1 MPDSSSSSVAATDQ
15 KRVLQFKSP
24 FMGDVVATHVS
35 GTERLSQLFH
45 FDLSLQSAK
54 GDLSADKILGSPVTI
69 VFHPPASDKARVFH
83 GYVTEFAQVGYGLR
97 MHEYQATVRPW
108 FWFLS
113 RSADCRV
120 YEDQSVEEIFRTVA
134 KEHGFSDFRFELSR
148 NPLKREYCVQYR
160 ETAFNFLSRLLED
173 EGIYYY
179 FEHTDS
185 KHTMV
190 LVDKSTAHKTAP
202 GYESVPYFPPSSNQQ
217 RRERDHLWSWSWQ
230 AAVQSG
236 KYATSDFNFLKPTDS
251 LRGEVEK
258 TRGHG
263 QAGHAVFDYP
273 AELQQMST
281 GESKR
286 IAGLRLEELQSA
298 HWTARGQGNAA
309 HLAPGMRFKLADHPG
324 GATFNIDY
332 LVVGASYTLSSN
344 AYESGATGGTDFGL
358 SIEAID
364 LKQQFRPPRTT
375 PKPMIQG
382 AQTAIVVSDSKDQ
395 PKNAEIPVDTH
406 GRVRVKFHWD
416 SSKAKRSCWV
426 RIAQVWSG
434 QGWGAQF
441 IPRTGQE
448 VIVSFLEGDPDRPI
462 ITGSVYNGSHS
473 PPYTLPDKATQSGIK
488 SRSSKQGADA
498 NFNEIRFEDDK
509 GKEEFYLHAEKDLKV
524 NVENDGTWTVGL
536 DNDSPAKSK
545 KGAAKFIVGK
555 TYHLDA
561 GDEITLETGQ
571 SKMVMKKDGSI
582 TINCKTMLIDATDK
596 IDFKANSAI
605 TSKSNKDVKIDAT
618 MKVDVKGLQVAI
630 EGTTKAEFKS
640 SVQTK
645 VEGTMVDVS
654 ANGIAQLKGSLVKIN

>member
-1 MPDSSSSSVAATDQ
+1 MPDAGEEVTA
-15 KRVLQFKSP
+15 RHGVLQFKGP
-24 FMGDVVATHVS
+24 LGADVVATQVS
-35 GTERLSQLFH
+35 GSERLSQLFQ
-45 FDLSLQSAK
+45 FDLSLQSEK

-69 VFHPPASDKARVFH
+69 LFHAPAASKPRVFH
-83 GYVTEFAQVGYGLR
+83 GHVTEFAQVGYGLR
-97 MHEYQATVRPW
+97 MHEYKAMVRPW
-108 FWFLS
+108 FWFLT

-120 YEDQSVEEIFRTVA
+120 YEDQTVEDIFRTVA
-134 KEHGFSDFRFELSR
+134 KDHGFSDFRFNLSVT
-148 NPLKREYCVQYR
+148 PPKREYCVQYR
-160 ETAFNFLSRLLED
+160 ETAFDFLSRLLED

-190 LVDKSTAHKTAP
+190 LVDKSTAHEAVP
-202 GYESVPYFPPSSNQQ
+202 DYASVPYFPSSSNQE
-217 RRERDHLWSWSWQ
+217 RRERDHLWSWTWQ

-236 KYATSDFNFLKPTDS
+236 KYATSDFDFLKPTGS
-251 LRGEVEK
+251 LLGEVEK
-258 TRGHG
+258 ARGHA
-263 QAGHAVFDYP
+263 QAKHAIFDYP
-273 AELQQMST
+273 AELQKMST
-281 GESKR
+281 DESKR
-286 IAGLRLEELQSA
+286 IAGLRLDELQSS
-298 HWTARGQGNAA
+298 HWTARGEGNAA
-309 HLAPGMRFKLADHPG
+309 HLAPGVRFKLADHPG

-332 LVVGASYTLSSN
+332 LVVGATYALSSN
-344 AYESGATGGTDFGL
+344 AYETGDTTDGAGFGL
-358 SIEAID
+358 SIDAID

-375 PKPMIQG
+375 PKPLIQG
-382 AQTAIVVSDSKDQ
+382 AQTAIVIADGKDKL
-395 PKNAEIPVDTH
+395 KNTEIPADKY

-416 SSKAKRSCWV
+416 SKVKRSCWV
-426 RIAQVWSG
+426 RVAQVWSG

-441 IPRTGQE
+441 IPRTGHE
-448 VIVSFLEGDPDRPI
+448 VIVSFFEGDPDRPI
-462 ITGSVYNGSHS
+462 ITGSVYNGSLS

-488 SRSSKQGADA
+488 SRSSKDGRAA
-498 NFNEIRFEDDK
+498 NFNEIRFEDET

-536 DNDSPAKSK
+536 DNDQPAKNK
-545 KGAAKFIVGK
+545 KGAAKFVVGK

-571 SKMVMKKDGSI
+571 SKMVMKKDGSV

-605 TSKSNKDVKIDAT
+605 NAKSNKDVKIDGTVSVA
-618 MKVDVKGLQVAI
+618 VKGLQVAI

-654 ANGIAQLKGSLVKIN
+654 ANGIASLKGALVKIN

>member
-1 MPDSSSSSVAATDQ
+1 MPESSDSSVAATD
-15 KRVLQFKSP
+15 KDRVLQLKSP
-24 FMGDVVATHVS
+24 FGDDVVATHVS
-35 GTERLSQLFH
+35 GAERLSQLFH

-69 VFHPPASDKARVFH
+69 LFHPPASDKPRVFH

-120 YEDQSVEEIFRTVA
+120 YEDQTVEDIFRTVA
-134 KEHGFSDFRFELSR
+134 KEHGFSDFRFNLSA

-190 LVDKSTAHKTAP
+190 LVDKSTAHEAVP
-202 GYESVPYFPPSSNQQ
+202 HYESVPYFPSSSNQA
-217 RRERDHLWSWSWQ
+217 RRERDHIWSWTWQ

-236 KYATSDFNFLKPTDS
+236 KYATSDFDFLKPTGS
-251 LRGEVEK
+251 LRAEVEK
-258 TRGHG
+258 ARGHA
-263 QAGHAVFDYP
+263 QAKHAIFDYP

-286 IAGLRLEELQSA
+286 VAGLRLDELQSS

-309 HLAPGMRFKLADHPG
+309 HLAPGARFKLADHPG

-332 LVVGASYTLSSN
+332 LIVGASYTLSSN
-344 AYESGATGGTDFGL
+344 AYETGDTGDADFGL

-375 PKPMIQG
+375 PKPLIQG
-382 AQTAIVVSDSKDQ
+382 AQTAIVISDSKDN
-395 PKNAEIPVDTH
+395 PKNAEIPVDKH
-406 GRVRVKFHWD
+406 GRIRVKFHWD
-416 SSKAKRSCWV
+416 SKVKRSCWV
-426 RIAQVWSG
+426 RVAQVWSG

-441 IPRTGQE
+441 LPRTGQE

-462 ITGSVYNGSHS
+462 ITGSVYNGTHE

-488 SRSSKQGADA
+488 SRSSKDGRAA
-498 NFNEIRFEDDK
+498 NFNEIRFEDES

-536 DNDSPAKSK
+536 DNDQPAKSK
-545 KGAAKFIVGK
+545 KGAAKFVVGK

-605 TSKSNKDVKIDAT
+605 NAKSNKDVKIDGTVSVA
-618 MKVDVKGLQVAI
+618 VKGLQVSV

-654 ANGIAQLKGSLVKIN
+654 ANGIASLKGALVKIN

>member
-1 MPDSSSSSVAATDQ
+1 MQESSDSVAASD
-15 KRVLQFKSP
+15 KDRVLQLKSP
-24 FMGDVVATHVS
+24 FGADVVATHVS

-69 VFHPPASDKARVFH
+69 LFHPPASGKPRVFH

-97 MHEYQATVRPW
+97 MNEYQATVRPW

-120 YEDQSVEEIFRTVA
+120 YEDQTVEDIFRTVA
-134 KEHGFSDFRFELSR
+134 KEHGFSDFRFKLSGK
-148 NPLKREYCVQYR
+148 PPKREYCVQYR

-190 LVDKSTAHKTAP
+190 LVDKSTAHEAVP
-202 GYESVPYFPPSSNQQ
+202 DYESVPYFPASSNQA
-217 RRERDHLWSWSWQ
+217 RRERDHLWSWTWQ

-236 KYATSDFNFLKPTDS
+236 KYATSDFDFLKPTGS
-251 LRGEVEK
+251 LHAEVDK
-258 TRGHG
+258 ARGHA
-263 QAGHAVFDYP
+263 QAKHAIFDYP

-286 IAGLRLEELQSA
+286 IAGLRLDELQSS

-309 HLAPGMRFKLADHPG
+309 HLAPGARFKLADHPG

-332 LVVGASYTLSSN
+332 LIVGASYTLSSN
-344 AYESGATGGTDFGL
+344 AYETGDTGDADFGL

-375 PKPMIQG
+375 PKPLIQG
-382 AQTAIVVSDSKDQ
+382 AQTAIVISDSKDN
-395 PKNAEIPVDTH
+395 PKNAEIPVDKH

-416 SSKAKRSCWV
+416 SKVKRSCWV
-426 RIAQVWSG
+426 RVAQIWSG

-441 IPRTGQE
+441 LPRTGHE

-462 ITGSVYNGSHS
+462 ITGSVYNGTHS

-488 SRSSKQGADA
+488 SRSSKNGAAA
-498 NFNEIRFEDDK
+498 NFNEIRFEDES

-536 DNDSPAKSK
+536 DNDQPAKNK
-545 KGAAKFIVGK
+545 KGAAKFVVGK

-605 TSKSNKDVKIDAT
+605 NAKSNKDVKIDGTVSVA
-618 MKVDVKGLQVAI
+618 VKGLQVSV

-654 ANGIAQLKGSLVKIN
+654 ANGIASLKGALVKIN

>member
-1 MPDSSSSSVAATDQ
+1 MPESSDAATD
-15 KRVLQFKSP
+15 KNRVLQFRSP
-24 FMGDVVATHVS
+24 FGADVVATHVS
-35 GTERLSQLFH
+35 GSERLSQLFH
-45 FDLSLQSAK
+45 FDLSLQSEK
-54 GDLSADKILGSPVTI
+54 GDLSAEKILGSPVTI
-69 VFHPPASDKARVFH
+69 LFQAPASSKPRVFH
-83 GYVTEFAQVGYGLR
+83 GHVTEFAQVGYGLR

-120 YEDQSVEEIFRTVA
+120 FEDQTVEDIFRMVA
-134 KEHGFSDFRFELSR
+134 KEHGFSDFRFELSGTL
-148 NPLKREYCVQYR
+148 PKREYCVQYR

-185 KHTMV
+185 KHMMV
-190 LVDKSTAHKTAP
+190 LVDKSTAHQAVS
-202 GYESVPYFPPSSNQQ
+202 GYETVPYFPASSNQA
-217 RRERDHLWSWSWQ
+217 RRERDHLWSWTWQ

-236 KYATSDFNFLKPTDS
+236 KYATSDFDFLKPTGS
-251 LRGEVEK
+251 LRAEVE
-258 TRGHG
+258 TARR
-263 QAGHAVFDYP
+263 HAHATHAIFDYP

-281 GESKR
+281 AESKR
-286 IAGLRLEELQSA
+286 VAGLRLEELQSA

-309 HLAPGMRFKLADHPG
+309 HLAPGARFKLADHPG

-332 LVVGASYTLSSN
+332 LIVGASYTLSSN
-344 AYESGATGGTDFGL
+344 AYETGDTGDADFGL

-375 PKPMIQG
+375 PKPLIQG
-382 AQTAIVVSDSKDQ
+382 AQTAIVVADGKDKL
-395 PKNAEIPVDTH
+395 KNTEIPADKY

-416 SSKAKRSCWV
+416 SKVKRSCWV
-426 RIAQVWSG
+426 RVAQVWSG

-441 IPRTGQE
+441 LPRTGQE

-462 ITGSVYNGSHS
+462 ITGSVYNGSQS

-488 SRSSKQGADA
+488 SRSSKDGASA

-536 DNDSPAKSK
+536 DNDKPAKSQ
-545 KGAAKFIVGK
+545 KGAAKFVVGK

-571 SKMVMKKDGSI
+571 SKMVMKKDGSV

-605 TSKSNKDVKIDAT
+605 NAKSNKDVKIEGA
-618 MKVDVKGLQVAI
+618 VSVAVKGLQVAV

-654 ANGIAQLKGSLVKIN
+654 ANGIASLKGALVKIN

>member
-1 MPDSSSSSVAATDQ
+1 MPESSDSSVAATDEN
-15 KRVLQFKSP
+15 RVLQFKSP
-24 FMGDVVATHVS
+24 FGADVVARHVS
-35 GTERLSQLFH
+35 GSERLSQLFH
-45 FDLSLQSAK
+45 FDLSLQSEK

-69 VFHPPASDKARVFH
+69 VFYPPASSKPRVFH
-83 GYVTEFAQVGYGLR
+83 GHVTEFAQVGYGLR

-120 YEDQSVEEIFRTVA
+120 YEDQTVEDIFRMVA
-134 KEHGFSDFRFELSR
+134 KEHGFSDFRFNLSGK
-148 NPLKREYCVQYR
+148 PPKREYCVQYR

-190 LVDKSTAHKTAP
+190 LVDKSTAHQAVP
-202 GYESVPYFPPSSNQQ
+202 GYESVPYFPPSSNQA
-217 RRERDHLWSWSWQ
+217 RRERDHLWSWTWQ

-236 KYATSDFNFLKPTDS
+236 AYATSDFDFLKPTGS
-251 LRGEVEK
+251 LRAEVDVA
-258 TRGHG
+258 RRHA
-263 QAGHAVFDYP
+263 QAKHAIFDYP

-281 GESKR
+281 AESKR
-286 IAGLRLEELQSA
+286 VAGLRLEELQSA

-309 HLAPGMRFKLADHPG
+309 HLAPGARFKLGDHPG

-332 LVVGASYTLSSN
+332 LVVGASYMLSSN
-344 AYESGATGGTDFGL
+344 AYETGDTGDADFGL

-375 PKPMIQG
+375 PKPLIQG
-382 AQTAIVVSDSKDQ
+382 AQTAIVVADGKDKL
-395 PKNAEIPVDTH
+395 KNTEIPADKY

-416 SSKAKRSCWV
+416 SKVKRSCWV
-426 RIAQVWSG
+426 RVAQVWSG
-434 QGWGAQF
+434 QNWGAQF
-441 IPRTGQE
+441 IPRTGHE

-488 SRSSKQGADA
+488 SRSSKDGAAA
-498 NFNEIRFEDDK
+498 NFNEIRFEDEK

-536 DNDSPAKSK
+536 DNDQPAKSK
-545 KGAAKFIVGK
+545 KGAAKFVVGK

-605 TSKSNKDVKIDAT
+605 NAKSNKDVKIDGT
-618 MKVDVKGLQVAI
+618 VSVSVKGLQVAV

-654 ANGIAQLKGSLVKIN
+654 ANGIASLKGALIKIN